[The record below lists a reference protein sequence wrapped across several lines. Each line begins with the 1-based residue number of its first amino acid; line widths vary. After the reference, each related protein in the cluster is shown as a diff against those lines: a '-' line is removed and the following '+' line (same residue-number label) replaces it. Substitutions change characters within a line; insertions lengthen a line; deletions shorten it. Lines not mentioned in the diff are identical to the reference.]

1 MTRPTNHLLD
11 EPALDLS
18 QRENYEQ
25 ERRSVVQP
33 TPAEDEAAL
42 TSDSVEPIASP
53 RCDSAGRELLNQPWS
68 DDESSRWRRAPR

>member
-1 MTRPTNHLLD
+1 MTQPTDHLLD

-33 TPAEDEAAL
+33 TPAEDAAAL
-42 TSDSVEPIASP
+42 TPDAVEPPATP
-53 RCDSAGRELLNQPWS
+53 RCGSTGREVLHQPWS
-68 DDESSRWRRAPR
+68 SDESSRWRRAPR